1 LVVCAGSE
9 LLVEDNDFEKSVV
22 FLGRVYN
29 ATIRSNRFIGSRVY
43 YTTRTGALKIRNNT
57 YRDNPLVELTFDGK
71 GVADGLTRAEGQ
83 AVATPPLTLLGET
96 LENVKQFTGTY
107 LKLEKS
113 QLNNVQLVAGEKT
126 QLVDLRG
133 NKLTNVTLTYQQK
146 GGDVQFVA
154 RDNEGVLSEGGAG
167 LSRKKPLKQ

>member
-1 LVVCAGSE
+1 
-9 LLVEDNDFEKSVV
+9 
-22 FLGRVYN
+22 
-29 ATIRSNRFIGSRVY
+29 
-43 YTTRTGALKIRNNT
+43 
-57 YRDNPLVELTFDGK
+57 VELTFDGK
-71 GVADGLTRAEGQ
+71 GVADGLMRAEGQ

-113 QLNNVQLVAGEKT
+113 QLDNVQLVAGEKT
-126 QLVDLRG
+126 LLVDLRG
-133 NKLTNVTLTYQQK
+133 NKLTNATLTYQQN
-146 GGDVQFVA
+146 GGDVQFVV